1 MLIIRWIEEIIYI
14 DKIGLGNFLLEIE
27 NVCNYVDH
35 IFNKSWKDVEL
46 SIFLLTILHLMNYT
60 NKFLFIFIPNRKW
73 FQVSTALLIEI
84 FSSIIPLIY
93 LNGIMQSLLKKNY
106 RKLYA
111 SIRKLYYFFYQLY
124 LVISC
129 NFYCRILLT

>member
-35 IFNKSWKDVEL
+35 IFNKSWKDVKL

-60 NKFLFIFIPNRKW
+60 NKFLFIFIPNRK
-73 FQVSTALLIEI
+73 
-84 FSSIIPLIY
+84 
-93 LNGIMQSLLKKNY
+93 
-106 RKLYA
+106 
-111 SIRKLYYFFYQLY
+111 
-124 LVISC
+124 
-129 NFYCRILLT
+129 

>member
-46 SIFLLTILHLMNYT
+46 FFYWQYYIWWITRINFYL
-60 NKFLFIFIPNRKW
+60 FLF
-73 FQVSTALLIEI
+73 QIEND
-84 FSSIIPLIY
+84 SKSLPLY
-93 LNGIMQSLLKKNY
+93 
-106 RKLYA
+106 
-111 SIRKLYYFFYQLY
+111 
-124 LVISC
+124 
-129 NFYCRILLT
+129 

>member
-46 SIFLLTILHLMNYT
+46 SIFLLTILHLMYYT
-60 NKFLFIFIPNRKW
+60 NKFI
-73 FQVSTALLIEI
+73 V
-84 FSSIIPLIY
+84 
-93 LNGIMQSLLKKNY
+93 
-106 RKLYA
+106 
-111 SIRKLYYFFYQLY
+111 FY
-124 LVISC
+124 SK
-129 NFYCRILLT
+129 